1 MHRTE
6 LGYAR
11 CGRGDHLKWGYTGMG
26 VDASVKWECLRA
38 TGLRVLSGRDLR
50 VWGGHCWVCEGCM
63 SVVKC

>member
-1 MHRTE
+1 MHRPE

-11 CGRGDHLKWGYTGMG
+11 CGRGVHLKWGYTGMG

-50 VWGGHCWVCEGCM
+50 GGSLLGV
-63 SVVKC
+63 